1 MRQLSARK
9 HLARKNERTWFG
21 LEQQMVCLY
30 APHDRIQVWQVVRGS
45 LCPQPRPSVLL
56 ASPHLLTHL
65 GCPRPVRPPSFCPP
79 SRLEQCSH
87 STSCS
92 LGVSQ
97 VLSVGRGRVDEEL
110 EGLRR
115 GNGRWEDHE
124 RG

>member
-56 ASPHLLTHL
+56 ASPPPPHSPWL
-65 GCPRPVRPPSFCPP
+65 PPPSPP
-79 SRLEQCSH
+79 SQLLPSG
-87 STSCS
+87 ST
-92 LGVSQ
+92 
-97 VLSVGRGRVDEEL
+97 
-110 EGLRR
+110 
-115 GNGRWEDHE
+115 
-124 RG
+124 